1 MGNIENKCELC
12 NKIIYRGGGIYGAC
26 NECVKIRI
34 SQAIKDKKS
43 YDAIY
48 KRQNSKGSIAD
59 ENTKVTRKIYKGT
72 REEYLMAGVKELS
85 KLFKQAGYTVPK
97 DVKVTMSL
105 PTKNARPSKIQ
116 TIGQCFARS
125 ASDGG
130 INEILITP
138 LLNNSVDVLSVL
150 THELVHAID
159 DCQHGHQA
167 PFKRIAEAVGL
178 EGKMTATTAGI
189 ELTEKIKAIVK
200 KLGRYPHKKLNLSYK
215 KQTTRQ
221 ILIQDTECGAKM
233 RASRKT
239 IDEASIWL
247 GDATCTF
254 CGSEGT
260 LIEGKVESCEGEL
273 IALTETRTSWGNEYT
288 YPAKKLARQF
298 AEIAGQK
305 TLSTYT
311 ISRMERMGV
320 KVMNEL
326 EYYKQQ
332 AGVENS

>member
-1 MGNIENKCELC
+1 MIATTSMMVCDWCGIRTRQWA
-12 NKIIYRGGGIYGAC
+12 KIQIQDGDAYGYSRTIYRIAC
-26 NECVKIRI
+26 GNCASKV
-34 SQAIKDKKS
+34 Q
-43 YDAIY
+43 Y
-48 KRQNSKGSIAD
+48 SKGSIAD
-59 ENTKVTRKIYKGT
+59 EDTKVTRKIYKGT
-72 REEYLMAGVKELS
+72 REEYLMEGAKELS
-85 KLFKQAGYTVPK
+85 KVFKQSGNTVPK

-138 LLNNSVDVLSVL
+138 LINSSVQVLEVL

-159 DCQHGHQA
+159 DCENGHKA
-167 PFKRIAEAVGL
+167 PFKRIAQAVGL
-178 EGKMTATTAGI
+178 EGNMTETNAGA

-200 KLGRYPHKKLNLSYK
+200 KLGRYPHKKLNLGGK
-215 KQTTRQ
+215 KQSTRL

-233 RASRKT
+233 RVSRKV

-247 GDATCTF
+247 GSARCPF

-260 LIEGKVESCEGEL
+260 LIEGKVENCEGEL

-288 YPAKKLARQF
+288 YPANKLARQF

-305 TLSTYT
+305 TLSAYT
-311 ISRMERMGV
+311 ISRMEKMGV

>member
-1 MGNIENKCELC
+1 M
-12 NKIIYRGGGIYGAC
+12 
-26 NECVKIRI
+26 
-34 SQAIKDKKS
+34 
-43 YDAIY
+43 
-48 KRQNSKGSIAD
+48 
-59 ENTKVTRKIYKGT
+59 
-72 REEYLMAGVKELS
+72 
-85 KLFKQAGYTVPK
+85 
-97 DVKVTMSL
+97 
-105 PTKNARPSKIQ
+105 
-116 TIGQCFARS
+116 
-125 ASDGG
+125 
-130 INEILITP
+130 
-138 LLNNSVDVLSVL
+138 DVLSVL

-273 IALTETRTSWGNEYT
+273 IALVEQRTVWGNEYT
-288 YPAKKLARQF
+288 YPANRLAEQF

-305 TLSTYT
+305 TLSAYT